1 MEDLVASKSKL
12 NFVQD
17 LSDAHSAMHCLENN
31 ISVPKHL
38 MAKFGLDSMDG
49 LESDEDKRG
58 WFTKIIDKIKTSW
71 KLEIGESANQVA
83 DCVDGLDGILS
94 DLKRRTRA
102 SENNNEKFTPNNFGK
117 DLRLNNLPQVLIFL
131 EKEIEPK
138 SIMELIESGMK
149 LDIKPIKLFNVLKV
163 DYENRKIDS
172 KGLVEITKD
181 AKNKVIKEAKAIT
194 NSDFLDS
201 EKIRKS
207 YKKYSKNLYTRGFV
221 VSDNLS
227 TDNKDYELF
236 IPLVAS
242 NNEVASFIRDTGDFF
257 TFMNYSPIALEANTL
272 NEIAAKA
279 KPWTYNEFNDFTS
292 ELIKFITEMIKKIRE
307 SFVGLKGLTA
317 EKVVAD
323 LQDAENREVFAN
335 VQYVLTKGYRDL
347 LIVAY
352 NMCASLS
359 RFQNELYQLSKAA
372 K

>member
-1 MEDLVASKSKL
+1 MEDITVSRGKQ
-12 NFVQD
+12 NFTQD
-17 LSDAHSAMHCLENN
+17 LSDAYSAMHCLENN

-38 MAKFGLDSMDG
+38 LAKFGLDQTDG

-58 WFTKIIDKIKTSW
+58 WFSKIIDRIKSGW
-71 KLEIGESANQVA
+71 KLEIGESGNQVA
-83 DCVDGLDGILS
+83 ICCDGLDDILS
-94 DLKRRTRA
+94 SLKKRTRA
-102 SENNNEKFTPNNFGK
+102 SENNNDKFTPDKFGK
-117 DLRLNNLPQVLIFL
+117 DLRLNNIPQVLIFL
-131 EKEIEPK
+131 GKEIEPK
-138 SIMELIESGMK
+138 SIMQLVESGLK

-201 EKIRKS
+201 ETIRKS
-207 YKKYSKNLYTRGFV
+207 YKKYAKNLNARGFLV
-221 VSDNLS
+221 ADNLS

-236 IPLVAS
+236 IPLIAS
-242 NNEVASFIRDTGDFF
+242 NTEVASFIRDTRDFF
-257 TFMNYSPIALEANTL
+257 AFMNYNPIALEANTL
-272 NEIAAKA
+272 NEIAANA
-279 KPWTYNEFNDFTS
+279 KPWTYNEFNDFTV
-292 ELIKFITEMIKKIRE
+292 ELIKLITEMIRKIKD

-317 EKVVAD
+317 EKIIAD
-323 LQDAENREVFAN
+323 LQDAENREIFAN
-335 VQYVLTKGYRDL
+335 VQYVLTTGYRDL

-359 RFQNELYQLSKAA
+359 RFQNELYLLTNK